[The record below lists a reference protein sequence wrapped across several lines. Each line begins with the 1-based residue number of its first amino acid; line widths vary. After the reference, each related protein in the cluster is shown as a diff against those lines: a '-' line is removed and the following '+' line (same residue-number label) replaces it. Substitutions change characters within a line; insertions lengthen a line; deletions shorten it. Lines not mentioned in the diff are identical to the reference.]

1 MPTNKQIG
9 EKIFDKCTEIYEI
22 LNNDKEAEAKE
33 KLFYLLDEIQ
43 DKALYPPILNHL
55 IRQFGLYP
63 YMNQDTSILE
73 DKFLLECF
81 KTDIGEDE
89 PKVLHREQSRVLKR
103 LLSNE
108 SLILSAPTS
117 FGKSFI
123 IDALIAMKKPKNIL
137 IIVPTISLLD
147 EARRRLVRKFY
158 NYNITTTTQQ
168 TNLENNNI
176 FIFSPERAVEYFSFI
191 NKENI
196 RLDFFIVDEFYKI
209 SKDYE
214 NERFAPLQNAIL
226 KYTSISDQRY
236 YICPNIDKIKN
247 ENSILCKGMKFE
259 CLDFNTVFI
268 HINKCYKNKD
278 FEKEEKILEIVKK
291 DEKTLVYT
299 QSQSNIKKVCE
310 ILVEN
315 TIIENS
321 NALLEN

>member
-1 MPTNKQIG
+1 MPTNEQIG
-9 EKIFDKCTEIYEI
+9 EKIFDKCVEIYEI

-81 KTDIGEDE
+81 KANIGEDE

-147 EARRRLVRKFY
+147 EARRRLVRKFTPD
-158 NYNITTTTQQ
+158 YNIITTSGAAPK
-168 TNLENNNI
+168 ENNI
-176 FIFSPERAVEYFSFI
+176 FILTQERVLEY
-191 NKENI
+191 
-196 RLDFFIVDEFYKI
+196 LDFIKANRTDLFIVDEFYKI
-209 SKDYE
+209 VGD
-214 NERFAPLQNAIL
+214 NCR
-226 KYTSISDQRY
+226 R
-236 YICPNIDKIKN
+236 
-247 ENSILCKGMKFE
+247 
-259 CLDFNTVFI
+259 
-268 HINKCYKNKD
+268 
-278 FEKEEKILEIVKK
+278 
-291 DEKTLVYT
+291 
-299 QSQSNIKKVCE
+299 
-310 ILVEN
+310 
-315 TIIENS
+315 
-321 NALLEN
+321 

>member
-1 MPTNKQIG
+1 MPTNEQIG

-176 FIFSPERAVEYFSFI
+176 FIFS
-191 NKENI
+191 
-196 RLDFFIVDEFYKI
+196 
-209 SKDYE
+209 
-214 NERFAPLQNAIL
+214 
-226 KYTSISDQRY
+226 
-236 YICPNIDKIKN
+236 
-247 ENSILCKGMKFE
+247 
-259 CLDFNTVFI
+259 
-268 HINKCYKNKD
+268 
-278 FEKEEKILEIVKK
+278 
-291 DEKTLVYT
+291 
-299 QSQSNIKKVCE
+299 
-310 ILVEN
+310 
-315 TIIENS
+315 
-321 NALLEN
+321 

>member
-214 NERFAPLQNAIL
+214 NER
-226 KYTSISDQRY
+226 
-236 YICPNIDKIKN
+236 
-247 ENSILCKGMKFE
+247 
-259 CLDFNTVFI
+259 
-268 HINKCYKNKD
+268 
-278 FEKEEKILEIVKK
+278 
-291 DEKTLVYT
+291 
-299 QSQSNIKKVCE
+299 
-310 ILVEN
+310 
-315 TIIENS
+315 
-321 NALLEN
+321 